1 MRRRVSLAIDD
12 LRTIVAV
19 AEEQNFHRA
28 GRKVGLTQS
37 GVTRA
42 VARVEQY
49 AGAIF
54 FERSHSK
61 RHSVSPTDAGRCFV
75 ERARLAIAHS
85 ESAVV
90 SARETLH
97 GIEHRIVVGKSWYT
111 DRRLVTI
118 LRSMELPL
126 YPGLQVVLETRLPG
140 ELAVCV
146 RSGEFDLAV
155 MSNPIEDQ
163 FLTAMVVRSIP
174 FVVLLPAVHPCADKE
189 TVTLSDLA
197 STPWV
202 LFGRHIHP
210 SLYDTFLRRGHDLGI
225 AVDRICHIADA
236 EEACE
241 VVRLIGGAA
250 FLSPQGAARVATDEV
265 ILRRLDEKDIILKTQ
280 VIARAENSSMLVG
293 EFVRTFVKRLKSADL
308 YQPLL
313 PESMMD
319 ANFVA

>member
-1 MRRRVSLAIDD
+1 MRRHVSLAIDD

-49 AGAIF
+49 AGAVF

-111 DRRLVTI
+111 DRRFLTI

-146 RSGEFDLAV
+146 RAGEFDLAII
-155 MSNPIEDQ
+155 SNPIEDQ
-163 FLTAMVVRSIP
+163 FLTGTVVRCTP
-174 FVVLLPAVHPCADKE
+174 FVVLLPADHQCADKQ
-189 TVTLSDLA
+189 TVTLNDLA

-202 LFGRHIHP
+202 LFGRQIHP
-210 SLYDTFLRRGHDLGI
+210 SL
-225 AVDRICHIADA
+225 
-236 EEACE
+236 
-241 VVRLIGGAA
+241 
-250 FLSPQGAARVATDEV
+250 AARIQLPVPGRVFVGRIEDRMLEKAV
-265 ILRRLDEKDIILKTQ
+265 FHRRLSCPFAPVLHNYRSGAITMISKTN
-280 VIARAENSSMLVG
+280 RG
-293 EFVRTFVKRLKSADL
+293 PCRTFARPQIAISENDISVRRTTCRVMPRA
-308 YQPLL
+308 
-313 PESMMD
+313 
-319 ANFVA
+319 